1 MVTLVVFGY
10 ELLQSN
16 QNKAQQQE
24 MLVVSDLNF
33 DVSTLARVYTHTE
46 LSEFAQHLAEAAL
59 LMKQGGDEEQE
70 QKQEQEQITGASLT
84 NTGTGASGGAYR
96 KEPPV
101 EVGVLPPGDGAV
113 VLATKVQG

>member
-16 QNKAQQQE
+16 QIKAQQQE

-59 LMKQGGDEEQE
+59 LMKQGGDEEQ
-70 QKQEQEQITGASLT
+70 KQEQEQITGASLT

-101 EVGVLPPGDGAV
+101 EVGVLLPGDGAV